1 MRAVAS
7 TPRRASDAA
16 RRVAGVAGVAG
27 RRRAVVP
34 PRRLVPKA
42 RLICARSNA
51 KPVGARAAGRAGS
64 RRAPAFAGVG
74 ARIVQRS

>member
-1 MRAVAS
+1 M
-7 TPRRASDAA
+7 
-16 RRVAGVAGVAG
+16 
-27 RRRAVVP
+27 P

-74 ARIVQRS
+74 ARIVQRP

>member
-1 MRAVAS
+1 M
-7 TPRRASDAA
+7 
-16 RRVAGVAGVAG
+16 
-27 RRRAVVP
+27 P

-51 KPVGARAAGRAGS
+51 KPVGARATRRAGS

-74 ARIVQRS
+74 ARIVQRP